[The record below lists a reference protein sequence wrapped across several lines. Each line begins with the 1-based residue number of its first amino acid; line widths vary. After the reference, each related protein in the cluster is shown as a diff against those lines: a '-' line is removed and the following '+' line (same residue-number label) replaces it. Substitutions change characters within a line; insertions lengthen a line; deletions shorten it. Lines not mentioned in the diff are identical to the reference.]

1 MEVVGE
7 LGSNRQIRFRLNSFL
22 PFRSLYYV
30 SFRAFEPMHVS
41 VCTKRQEF
49 LRAIHRE
56 FLATNT
62 AIGIRPPRA

>member
-7 LGSNRQIRFRLNSFL
+7 LGSKKQIRFRPNSFL
-22 PFRSLYYV
+22 PYRGLYYV
-30 SFRAFEPMHVS
+30 SFRSSEPMHVS

-56 FLATNT
+56 FLATDT